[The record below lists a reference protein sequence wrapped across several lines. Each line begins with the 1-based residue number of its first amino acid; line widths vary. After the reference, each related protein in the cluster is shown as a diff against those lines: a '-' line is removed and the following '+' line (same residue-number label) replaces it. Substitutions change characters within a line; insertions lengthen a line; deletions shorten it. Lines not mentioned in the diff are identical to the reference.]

1 MHDSIAVSIGANFAR
16 TSAMTKTRPRPLLG
30 ASLILGALFLEN
42 ARQSGIAGR
51 WLATGAG
58 YLIGA
63 RGTMLFA
70 IGLGGAGIA
79 IALPS
84 WLRRVVIRLERM
96 AGAASAR
103 SSAAP
108 ALRLLRTHARPAAK
122 SATKVTRGASPEP
135 RKLADVRSAL
145 RHLGYSAAEIATVWP
160 RLDPRHEVTEMIRDA
175 LTLLREGSANGL
187 RSFG

>member
-1 MHDSIAVSIGANFAR
+1 MHDSIAVSSGANFAGL
-16 TSAMTKTRPRPLLG
+16 SGMTKARPRPLLG
-30 ASLILGALFLEN
+30 SVLILGALFLEN
-42 ARQSGIAGR
+42 ARQCGMVGR

-58 YLIGA
+58 YLIGTH
-63 RGTMLFA
+63 GTLLVA

-96 AGAASAR
+96 AGPPPAR
-103 SSAAP
+103 SPAAP
-108 ALRLLRTHARPAAK
+108 ALHLLRTHARPAAK
-122 SATKVTRGASPEP
+122 SGTTVTREAPPEP

-175 LTLLREGSANGL
+175 LKLLREGSANGL